1 MPVYT
6 QKHQILDRLKKEP
19 LADISDMLDD
29 YVLGQLA
36 MEEQDKTE
44 QEIRDD
50 FWDSWRAQA
59 DCTRRQAKLALLNYG
74 LLEAIEAWA
83 DDPNTPIE
91 ARITWKESYR
101 FTRNSAMIDEFMG
114 DFELTAEQVDS
125 IVRLAQSIQG

>member
-50 FWDSWRAQA
+50 FWESWRAQA
-59 DCTRRQAKLALLNYG
+59 DCTRLQGELALVTLG
-74 LLEAIEAWA
+74 MLGGVEALIAAPETPQEAKSA
-83 DDPNTPIE
+83 YSR
-91 ARITWKESYR
+91 AYR
-101 FTRNSAMIDEFMG
+101 WSRNSPMWAAMAPQLGKTDEDID
-114 DFELTAEQVDS
+114 DFF
-125 IVRLAQSIQG
+125 RLAQSIQG

>member
-44 QEIRDD
+44 QEIRDE
-50 FWDSWRAQA
+50 FWQMWRHQT
-59 DCTRRQAKLALLNYG
+59 DCTRRQAKIALHRSG
-74 LLEAIEAWA
+74 LLDTVETHMNSP
-83 DDPNTPIE
+83 DVDME
-91 ARITWKESYR
+91 ARLTWTESYR
-101 FTRNSAMIDEFMG
+101 FSRRSSMFDILGPELGLTPEQIDDLFR
-114 DFELTAEQVDS
+114 A
-125 IVRLAQSIQG
+125 AQSIEV